1 MGAIRETPPVK
12 LLLPMFSGDRA
23 LFCVAE
29 EAMVARFGPL
39 DYASA
44 PIPFTFTHY
53 YDAEFGEALERRF
66 LSFER
71 LIDPAELAAIKVYT
85 NDLEERLGENK
96 RGRLQRRINLDP
108 GYLSLGKLVL
118 ATTKDHAHRIYL
130 GQGIFA
136 EVTLSYRGGR
146 FQAWPW
152 TYPDYQSEAYRAV
165 LREVRA
171 IYAGQLKALARGKPD
186 RR

>member
-1 MGAIRETPPVK
+1 VGAIRQTPAVK
-12 LLLPMFSGDRA
+12 LLLPMFSGDRT
-23 LFCVAE
+23 LFRVAE
-29 EAMVARFGPL
+29 EAMVARYGPV

-44 PIPFTFTHY
+44 PIPFAYTHY
-53 YDAEFGEALERRF
+53 YDAEFGEELERRF
-66 LSFER
+66 LAFER
-71 LIDPAELAAIKVYT
+71 LIDPSELATIKVFT
-85 NDLEERLGENK
+85 NDLEERLGETIK
-96 RGRLQRRINLDP
+96 GTIQRRINLDP

-146 FQAWPW
+146 FQSWPW

-171 IYAGQLKALARGKPD
+171 IYAAQLKALRRRDAQD
-186 RR
+186 R